1 MKRIFLMKK
10 IFFIVLLFTF
20 LPFYPSTFLPALHAG
35 WPINR
40 TPRIE
45 GVVTDVTTGQ
55 PIENAVVSAEW
66 GEATATIGGD
76 VSRGIAYEVAVTDKE
91 GRYKIPAKSIWHM
104 LPYWIPMLGAGF
116 TGVDIAVCHP
126 LYETKRYGCG
136 KKTGKIIG
144 RSPPGMVLA
153 EDSQHIGKYIMGG
166 GPEEKICIE
175 QSGVI
180 CYDVELLGLEE
191 RYNKS
196 EDNYDLGS
204 HFQNYERGGYFYI
217 LKKRGLSFDL
227 EKIFSEWDRLA
238 KRFPDEKLYSYI
250 QYSLQDAK
258 IGIQKALSEEIK

>member
-1 MKRIFLMKK
+1 MKK
-10 IFFIVLLFTF
+10 IFFIVLFFTF

-45 GVVTDVTTGQ
+45 GKVTDATTGQ

-91 GRYKIPAKSIWHM
+91 GRYKIPAKTTMHILSWFS
-104 LPYWIPMLGAGF
+104 GAS
-116 TGVDIAVCHP
+116 VAVCHP

-180 CYDVELLGLEE
+180 CYDVGLVTLEE
-191 RYNKS
+191 TYNKPD
-196 EDNYDLGS
+196 DNYALGS
-204 HFQNYERGGYFYI
+204 HFQNYESGGYFYV
-217 LKKRGLSFDL
+217 LKKKGISFDL

-238 KRFPDEKLYSYI
+238 KRFPEEKQYNRV